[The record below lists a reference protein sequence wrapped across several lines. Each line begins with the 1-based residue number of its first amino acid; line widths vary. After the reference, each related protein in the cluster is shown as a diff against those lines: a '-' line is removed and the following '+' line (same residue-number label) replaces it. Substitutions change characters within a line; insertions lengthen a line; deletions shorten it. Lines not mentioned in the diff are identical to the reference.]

1 MNNGFVDKN
10 LETKMTLPYN
20 KNIRTGLKHPQKET
34 CHMGIFLNR
43 GNEEFASV
51 ANGSVYVDK
60 TDMIS
65 FFNDVINTEQR
76 YVCVSRPRRFGKSI
90 TANMIAAYFEK
101 GCDSRPLFQGRK
113 LSEAEDWDKNLN
125 KYDVI
130 RIDLADIRARRNTPE
145 EALEYIDKCIVKE
158 LDEAYPSIV
167 DCTTDGIADALA
179 LINDKT
185 GAKFVIIID
194 EWDCL
199 FRDDKNNTKVQERYI
214 NLLRGLFKGNSSK
227 KFAVLAYIT
236 GILPIKKYSSESALN
251 NFYEYTMTSPKQL
264 AKYIGFT
271 EDEVRSL
278 CVKYKMDFEEVMGWY
293 DGYSFRNAPHLCGP
307 NSVVKA
313 MLGGQCENYWSQTVA
328 YSSLVTYITM
338 NFDGLR
344 DAIVDMLVGHR
355 VKVNILGYENDMTS
369 FKNKDDVLT
378 ALIHLGYVAFDT
390 ETSEIYIP
398 NWEVRQIFE
407 RTLEDTGWDD
417 VIRAVD
423 QSEHLLAATIAGDAE
438 EVAECIDACHSG
450 NTSILNYNDENA
462 LASCIALAYYTA
474 RREYSIIRE
483 MPAGYGF
490 ADMLF
495 VPKKGVDKPAMIVEL
510 KWYDKSETAI
520 AQIKNKKYCQALGG
534 YKGEVLLVGISY
546 EKKGKNSKQHKCVI
560 ERTEIR

>member
-1 MNNGFVDKN
+1 
-10 LETKMTLPYN
+10 
-20 KNIRTGLKHPQKET
+20 
-34 CHMGIFLNR
+34 
-43 GNEEFASV
+43 
-51 ANGSVYVDK
+51 
-60 TDMIS
+60 
-65 FFNDVINTEQR
+65 
-76 YVCVSRPRRFGKSI
+76 
-90 TANMIAAYFEK
+90 
-101 GCDSRPLFQGRK
+101 
-113 LSEAEDWDKNLN
+113 
-125 KYDVI
+125 
-130 RIDLADIRARRNTPE
+130 
-145 EALEYIDKCIVKE
+145 
-158 LDEAYPSIV
+158 
-167 DCTTDGIADALA
+167 
-179 LINDKT
+179 
-185 GAKFVIIID
+185 
-194 EWDCL
+194 
-199 FRDDKNNTKVQERYI
+199 
-214 NLLRGLFKGNSSK
+214 
-227 KFAVLAYIT
+227 
-236 GILPIKKYSSESALN
+236 
-251 NFYEYTMTSPKQL
+251 
-264 AKYIGFT
+264 
-271 EDEVRSL
+271 
-278 CVKYKMDFEEVMGWY
+278 
-293 DGYSFRNAPHLCGP
+293 
-307 NSVVKA
+307 
-313 MLGGQCENYWSQTVA
+313 
-328 YSSLVTYITM
+328 
-338 NFDGLR
+338 
-344 DAIVDMLVGHR
+344 MLVGHR

-438 EVAECIDACHSG
+438 EVAECMDACHSG

-510 KWYDKSETAI
+510 KWYEKSETAI